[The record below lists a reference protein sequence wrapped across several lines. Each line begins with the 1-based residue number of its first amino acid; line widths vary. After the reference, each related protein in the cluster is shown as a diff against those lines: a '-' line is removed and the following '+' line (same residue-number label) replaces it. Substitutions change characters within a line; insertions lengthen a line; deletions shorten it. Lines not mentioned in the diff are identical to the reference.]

1 MKKIAERADADFTL
15 LYTKESKL
23 EWVHFALE
31 RMVNIAEDSGAAM
44 IYADHFN
51 VIDGVRSFAPVI
63 DYQMGSLRDDF
74 DFGSVLLYRTSA
86 FKEAVSRMN
95 INYQFAALYDLRLK
109 VSQKGV
115 LEHMNEYLYYE
126 VEMDTRKSGE
136 KLFDY
141 VDPKN
146 RAVQIEMEQA
156 CTEHLK
162 EIGGFLKP
170 EFTHIEFSN
179 DPFEY
184 EASVV
189 IPCKNRVRTIRDAI
203 TSALNQKTS
212 FKYNV
217 IVVDDNS
224 DDGTAEIIKEFVG
237 NEKLVYIAQD
247 TSYHAIGGNWNSSRH
262 GRRWCGRGRPP
273 RARRGRRR

>member
-1 MKKIAERADADFTL
+1 MSQRINCFIPYGDETQTKETILNLKKDALVGKIYLLNAGEKGRCALEGCEVVDVPSLKNTEAMKKIAERADADFTL

-184 EASVV
+184 
-189 IPCKNRVRTIRDAI
+189 
-203 TSALNQKTS
+203 
-212 FKYNV
+212 
-217 IVVDDNS
+217 
-224 DDGTAEIIKEFVG
+224 
-237 NEKLVYIAQD
+237 
-247 TSYHAIGGNWNSSRH
+247 
-262 GRRWCGRGRPP
+262 
-273 RARRGRRR
+273 